1 LRAFGRRI
9 LDSPPT
15 FKYVVP
21 VVVFAS
27 ASFYLQS
34 GRKKEK
40 HVNKIVLSS
49 IVAVAGI
56 AASAQA
62 QVGSHP
68 GGGTS
73 GAYTFEFRLIPDGT
87 AGAPAG
93 PGSVANIGDP
103 AAVTAT
109 RIGFWL
115 QARVAQ
121 TSGENWGVVRASSP
135 AGGTAASF
143 ISVSD
148 PSGASSLSRGSVN
161 AANTNFG
168 RGSGYRNGG
177 TNTANT
183 GNNAGNSPFPGSTG
197 NENGGLDNGGAGAL
211 MTRVYAFDSYVG
223 ATRNAANPD
232 DPSQPWNVN
241 GALGAGAPVPS
252 DGTFSPWAS
261 VYRVWVDVTNF
272 NAVRDITV
280 SASALL
286 NGALQA
292 APTDP
297 SQGSWAMQIA
307 VNNGVVANASYVF
320 HVVPTPGAAAM
331 LGLGGLAAM
340 RRRR

>member
-1 LRAFGRRI
+1 MLFP
-9 LDSPPT
+9 SS
-15 FKYVVP
+15 Y
-21 VVVFAS
+21 FAS

-49 IVAVAGI
+49 IVAAAGI
-56 AASAQA
+56 AASANA
-62 QVGSHP
+62 Q
-68 GGGTS
+68 TS
-73 GAYTFEFRLIPDGT
+73 GAYTFEMRLIPDGA

-93 PGSVANIGDP
+93 PGSTFNIGNP

-115 QARVAQ
+115 QARVSQ
-121 TSGENWGVVRASSP
+121 TAGENWGIVRASSP

-143 ISVSD
+143 VAVTDAVAGGSV
-148 PSGASSLSRGSVN
+148 LTRGSVN

-177 TNTANT
+177 APTGQT

-197 NENGGLDNGGAGAL
+197 NENGGLDNGGAGPV
-211 MTRVYAFDSYVG
+211 TRRVYAFDAYVG
-223 ATRNAANPD
+223 STRPAPNPD
-232 DPSQPWNVN
+232 EPSQPWNVN
-241 GALGAGAPVPS
+241 GAQGAGSPVAQ
-252 DGTFSPWAS
+252 GTFSPWAS
-261 VYRVWVDVTNF
+261 LYRVWIDIPTNSERDV
-272 NAVRDITV
+272 VV

-292 APTDP
+292 APTDA
-297 SQGSWAMQIA
+297 SQASWAMQIA
-307 VNNGVVANASYVF
+307 VDNGVVANATYTF

-331 LGLGGLAAM
+331 LGLGGLAAI

>member
-1 LRAFGRRI
+1 M
-9 LDSPPT
+9 
-15 FKYVVP
+15 
-21 VVVFAS
+21 
-27 ASFYLQS
+27 
-34 GRKKEK
+34 
-40 HVNKIVLSS
+40 NKIVLSS

-73 GAYTFEFRLIPDGT
+73 GDYTFEFRLIADGD
-87 AGAPAG
+87 AGAPSG
-93 PGSVANIGDP
+93 PGTLYNIGD
-103 AAVTAT
+103 AGNVTAT

-115 QARVAQ
+115 QARVSQ

-143 ISVSD
+143 IAVSD
-148 PSGASSLSRGSVN
+148 GAGATSLSRGSVN
-161 AANTNFG
+161 GANTNFG

-177 TNTANT
+177 TNTGNT

-232 DPSQPWNVN
+232 EPSQPWNVN
-241 GALGAGAPVPS
+241 GALGAGSPVAS
-252 DGTFSPWAS
+252 GFSPWAS
-261 VYRVWVDVTNF
+261 VYRVWIDVTNF
-272 NAVRDITV
+272 DSVRDITV

-320 HVVPTPGAAAM
+320 HVTPTPGAAAV

>member
-1 LRAFGRRI
+1 MRI
-9 LDSPPT
+9 C
-15 FKYVVP
+15 F
-21 VVVFAS
+21 FAS
-27 ASFYLQS
+27 AL
-34 GRKKEK
+34 
-40 HVNKIVLSS
+40 LL
-49 IVAVAGI
+49 
-56 AASAQA
+56 AASASA
-62 QVGSHP
+62 QNFGSIP

-73 GAYTFEFRLIPDGT
+73 GAYTFQFRLIADGE

-93 PGSVANIGDP
+93 PGTQYPFGMN
-103 AAVTAT
+103 AT

-121 TSGENWGVVRASSP
+121 TANQNWGIVRASSP
-135 AGGTAASF
+135 AGGTSASF
-143 ISVSD
+143 IAVSD
-148 PSGASSLSRGSVN
+148 PAGGTSLSRGSVN

-183 GNNAGNSPFPGSTG
+183 GNNAGNAPFPGGTG

-241 GALGAGAPVPS
+241 GALGAGSPVPS
-252 DGTFSPWAS
+252 DGTFSPWANL
-261 VYRVWVDVTNF
+261 YRVWVDITDWTTARIVTIN
-272 NAVRDITV
+272 
-280 SASALL
+280 ASALL

-307 VNNGVVANASYVF
+307 VDNGVVATASYIIPIF
-320 HVVPTPGAAAM
+320 PTPGAAAI
-331 LGLGGLAAM
+331 LGLGGLVVM